1 MLKVSV
7 LSEVVL
13 LLALWSQYSWWERQ
27 AIKACSWPTP
37 WDDLQE
43 PNVIIFILVN
53 PLPRLIPRRWKDQ
66 PTNEPLLFFL
76 QLFMNSTVGKSWEV
90 ELAEF
95 QHSQCA
101 VKQRKFPVKIIHP
114 STNYLFLSFFSSCP
128 SACQSLVRSLSFS
141 LLRAVAGCFQRKR
154 CRPSGLFIN
163 MLNGE
168 QVFGR
173 GNKAKIIINPVRWIH
188 SITLG
193 CIIIG
198 VFFFFWC
205 VERDRL
211 QGQQNCGNF
220 SQTTT
225 RTSLSFFF
233 FPPRLLSAVDGE
245 GEKKKLCVKYNHPTP
260 FICLWK
266 SAAKIFLLLFP
277 PPSASWST

>member
-1 MLKVSV
+1 MILTNTLRRNYFHLDESASSTDSKTLKG
-7 LSEVVL
+7 
-13 LLALWSQYSWWERQ
+13 
-27 AIKACSWPTP
+27 
-37 WDDLQE
+37 
-43 PNVIIFILVN
+43 
-53 PLPRLIPRRWKDQ
+53 
-66 PTNEPLLFFL
+66 PTNQQTSFVFL

-95 QHSQCA
+95 RHSQCA

-114 STNYLFLSFFSSCP
+114 STNYLFLSFFFP
-128 SACQSLVRSLSFS
+128 PVRPPVSLSFSLCLSPS

-198 VFFFFWC
+198 VFFFSGVWREIVYKDNKTVGIFLRRPQELL
-205 VERDRL
+205 VFFL
-211 QGQQNCGNF
+211 F
-220 SQTTT
+220 S
-225 RTSLSFFF
+225 
-233 FPPRLLSAVDGE
+233 PRLLSAVDGE
-245 GEKKKLCVKYNHPTP
+245 GKKKKLCVIIQRLSFVCENQPLRSFTSFSSPVGLLIH
-260 FICLWK
+260 LN
-266 SAAKIFLLLFP
+266 SAADALSGTFFFPIFFFATVAIRHPVLQ
-277 PPSASWST
+277 